1 MISEKI
7 FLLVYLVIECCSLI
21 IDNFPRV
28 SFVCFSIL
36 MNLLT
41 VVVVGSYPISTVV
54 LSLSILFIFIMCL
67 DIIASKSVLI
77 KDKLPIDITSFSS
90 YFIVFSL
97 GFCTLSGV
105 NSWIFWN
112 QSLPRLLGLVVGSIL
127 FSCFIVSNI
136 QIMRGRGREER

>member
-21 IDNFPRV
+21 IDNFPRA

-54 LSLSILFIFIMCL
+54 LSLSILFVFIMCL
-67 DIIASKSVLI
+67 DIIASKNVLI

-136 QIMRGRGREER
+136 QIMRGRGGKER